1 MKNDMMY
8 LISIKQK
15 IWVAT
20 PSQRMIS
27 LMPQPTSHH
36 SFFQPIKIRQN
47 NHIQTVFGVYIYKIC
62 MWYIYIYMSE
72 HTHTLFT
79 NRSLFSLLITYSSAT
94 GGGPI
99 LFD

>member
-36 SFFQPIKIRQN
+36 SDFQPIKIRQN
-47 NHIQTVFGVYIYKIC
+47 NHIQTVFGVYIY
-62 MWYIYIYMSE
+62 IYVSE
-72 HTHTLFT
+72 HTHTHCLLPDLC
-79 NRSLFSLLITYSSAT
+79 SLS
-94 GGGPI
+94 
-99 LFD
+99 

>member
-36 SFFQPIKIRQN
+36 SDFQPIKIRQN
-47 NHIQTVFGVYIYKIC
+47 NHIQTVFGVYIY
-62 MWYIYIYMSE
+62 IYVSE
-72 HTHTLFT
+72 HTHTVYYPISVL
-79 NRSLFSLLITYSSAT
+79 SLDHLLIGHWRGSHF
-94 GGGPI
+94 
-99 LFD
+99 L